1 MNAAFFYVLLKRTQ
15 QRSLRSF
22 TFFWKERSVLCVL
35 LCSFEKNAAFF
46 AFFYVLLKRTQRS
59 LRSFTFFRKERKRT
73 QRFFGFHKSPKTLK
87 KESKRTL
94 RYLNERKRMMRSE
107 RKRMMHSERKRTRSP
122 TLRIITVRGPDLH
135 CTPLPHMESEALTA
149 QRSSPSCHWLRGDD
163 LRAVIDSAET
173 IMANLTNISAQSMTA
188 RRWTRS
194 GQWLRGDDLRAV
206 NDSAESYMT
215 TRSHTGFTCQGM
227 GAFKDLLR

>member
-1 MNAAFFYVLLKRTQ
+1 M
-15 QRSLRSF
+15 LRSF
-22 TFFWKERSVLCVL
+22 WFHKSLKTQKKSAKERGILFKEPYPSIPPFLGKERCVLCVL
-35 LCSFEKNAAFF
+35 LRSFEKNAMFF

-149 QRSSPSCHWLRGDD
+149 RRSSP
-163 LRAVIDSAET
+163 
-173 IMANLTNISAQSMTA
+173 
-188 RRWTRS
+188 RS
-194 GQWLRGDDLRAV
+194 Q
-206 NDSAESYMT
+206 
-215 TRSHTGFTCQGM
+215 
-227 GAFKDLLR
+227 